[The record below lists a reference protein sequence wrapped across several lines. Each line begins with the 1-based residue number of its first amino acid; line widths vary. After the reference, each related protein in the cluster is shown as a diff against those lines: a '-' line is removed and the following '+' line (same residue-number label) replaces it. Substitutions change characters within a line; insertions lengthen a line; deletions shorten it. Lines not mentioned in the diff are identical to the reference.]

1 MAEKDKGK
9 GPDELNDGNL
19 QSPPH
24 KVPNILPGKED
35 EVAGLTHPDVQ
46 KVAPHGQF
54 GVSDED
60 EVDAATHAAIAAA
73 QEESESEEDDD
84 DDDDMGLSRHSSQDE
99 GNAALMQSALRSFE
113 AANARLKLVETIR
126 AELSGNLYKNAV
138 RIVKSSGRETQKLG
152 PWHDETLPK
161 IIKELKK
168 NKEVVIWKEWK
179 FALEVIFRS
188 MGSGDAK
195 QNTQLLRDA
204 IRGVN
209 AEKQCSIIPPYSPE
223 MR

>member
-1 MAEKDKGK
+1 M
-9 GPDELNDGNL
+9 
-19 QSPPH
+19 
-24 KVPNILPGKED
+24 
-35 EVAGLTHPDVQ
+35 VASITQPQVQ
-46 KVAPHGQF
+46 QVAAHGQF

-60 EVDAATHAAIAAA
+60 EVDAAKRAAIAAA

-113 AANARLKLVETIR
+113 AANARLKLVETIT

-161 IIKELKK
+161 IIKELKN
-168 NKEVVIWKEWK
+168 NKEVVMWKEWK
-179 FALEVIFRS
+179 FALDVIFRS

-195 QNTQLLRDA
+195 QNTHLFSETRSGA
-204 IRGVN
+204 STRKSS
-209 AEKQCSIIPPYSPE
+209 AASSHPTARRF